1 MRLKFSINQILSQLW
16 QVFLP
21 NVCQL
26 CGMSGP
32 DLVCSACCREWLH
45 QDQPR
50 CRRCANL
57 LLAATKDAATCGAC
71 LSRPPAFSLTT
82 VLGDYAAPQ
91 DRLIWALKFGNRL
104 VLAQFFAGHLA
115 RAIKQET
122 DTTYPFPPPS
132 LLIPIPLS
140 QLRLRQRGYNQAWEV
155 AKRLGRLCQIPA
167 RADGLIKVHDTRRQ
181 AELPLVQRHKNLR
194 GTFIAQTCV
203 AGLHI
208 GLVDDV
214 MTSGATL
221 EAAARALLGAGA
233 LSVRNYVLLRTP
245 LH

>member
-1 MRLKFSINQILSQLW
+1 MHLKLTVSQILSQLW

-26 CGMSGP
+26 CGISGS
-32 DLVCSACCREWLH
+32 DLVCPACCRGWLH

-50 CRRCANL
+50 CIRCANL
-57 LLAATKDAATCGAC
+57 LLAATNDVAICGAC
-71 LSRPPAFSLTT
+71 LSCPPTFSLTA

-104 VLAQFFAGHLA
+104 VLARFFADHLA
-115 RAIKQET
+115 RVIKQET
-122 DTTYPFPPPS
+122 QAIYSLPS

-140 QLRLRQRGYNQAWEV
+140 ASRLTQRGYNQAWEV
-155 AKRLGRLCQIPA
+155 TKHLGRLCQIPV
-167 RADGLIKVHDTRRQ
+167 RADGLIKIHDTRRQ
-181 AELPLVQRHKNLR
+181 AELPLAQRHKNLR
-194 GTFIAQTCV
+194 GTFIAQACV

-221 EAAARALLGAGA
+221 EEAARALLRAGA

>member
-1 MRLKFSINQILSQLW
+1 MRLKLPANQILSQLW
-16 QVFLP
+16 RVFLP

-26 CGMSGP
+26 CGISGS
-32 DLVCSACCREWLH
+32 DLVCPACCRRWLC
-45 QDQPR
+45 QGRPR
-50 CRRCANL
+50 CTRCANL
-57 LLAATKDAATCGAC
+57 LLAVTNDVAICGAC
-71 LSRPPAFSLTT
+71 LSQPPAFSFTT

-91 DRLIWALKFGNRL
+91 DRLIWALKFGKRL
-104 VLAQFFAGHLA
+104 ALARFFAGHLA
-115 RAIKQET
+115 HVIKQ
-122 DTTYPFPPPS
+122 DTYASVPPS

-140 QLRLRQRGYNQAWEV
+140 ASRLMERGYNQAWEV
-155 AKRLGRLCQIPA
+155 TKYLGRLCQIPA
-167 RADGLIKVHDTRRQ
+167 RADGLIKIHDTRRQ
-181 AELPLVQRHKNLR
+181 AELPLVQRYKNLR

-221 EAAARALLGAGA
+221 EEAARALLRAGA

>member
-1 MRLKFSINQILSQLW
+1 MRLKLPVNQIFSQLW

-26 CGMSGP
+26 CGISGS
-32 DLVCSACCREWLH
+32 DLVCSACCRRWLY
-45 QDQPR
+45 QGRPR
-50 CRRCANL
+50 CIRCANL
-57 LLAATKDAATCGAC
+57 LLAATNDVVICGAC
-71 LSRPPAFSLTT
+71 LSQPPTFSLTA

-104 VLAQFFAGHLA
+104 ALARFFAGHLA
-115 RAIKQET
+115 HAIKQET
-122 DTTYPFPPPS
+122 YASYPFVPPS

-140 QLRLRQRGYNQAWEV
+140 ASRLMERGYNQAWEV
-155 AKRLGRLCQIPA
+155 TKHLGRLCQIPA
-167 RADGLIKVHDTRRQ
+167 RADGLIKIHDTRRQ
-181 AELPLVQRHKNLR
+181 AELPLAQRYKNLR
-194 GTFIAQTCV
+194 GTFIAQACV

-221 EAAARALLGAGA
+221 EEAARALLRAGA

>member
-1 MRLKFSINQILSQLW
+1 MRLKLPVSQILAQLW

-26 CGMSGP
+26 CGASGP
-32 DLVCSACCREWLH
+32 DLVCSACCHQWLC
-45 QDQPR
+45 QNQPR
-50 CRRCANL
+50 CTRCANL
-57 LLAATKDAATCGAC
+57 LLAATSDVAICGAC
-71 LSRPPAFSLTT
+71 LSHPPTFSFTT

-91 DRLIWALKFGNRL
+91 DRLIWALKFGHRL
-104 VLAQFFAGHLA
+104 ALARFFAGHLA
-115 RAIKQET
+115 RVIKQET
-122 DTTYPFPPPS
+122 LAIYSLPS

-140 QLRLRQRGYNQAWEV
+140 ASRLTQRGYNQAWEV
-155 AKRLGRLCQIPA
+155 TKHLGRLCQIPV
-167 RADGLIKVHDTRRQ
+167 RADGLRKIHDTRRQ
-181 AELPLVQRHKNLR
+181 AELPLTQRYKNLR
-194 GTFIAQTCV
+194 GTFIAQEACV

-221 EAAARALLGAGA
+221 EEAARALLRAGA